1 MIFEGHPKGMS
12 GLHGRGRSHGGMWVS
27 GAIWPRRKVS
37 SGEGCSIGKEWKEVV
52 LTDLYTFACFI
63 SRGQRH
69 CLALPMQMG
78 VVRLPGRIQ
87 LSERGVG
94 AWLEDTSVC
103 VHIHTYIYRERER
116 YATSA

>member
-1 MIFEGHPKGMS
+1 M
-12 GLHGRGRSHGGMWVS
+12 
-27 GAIWPRRKVS
+27 
-37 SGEGCSIGKEWKEVV
+37 V
-52 LTDLYTFACFI
+52 LTDLNTFACFI
-63 SRGQRH
+63 GRGQRH

-103 VHIHTYIYRERER
+103 VCVCVHIHTHIYIFIYIYIERER